1 MMAFKK
7 TLYLIFITCI
17 ILSIFATGMGEGIKP
32 PSDVT
37 GFYHWVEMVQGDI
50 PETQEIESE
59 NILTV
64 QDAMLYVIPWN
75 VTRIHVNIPSN
86 ANLTR
91 ILDVHN
97 LYDNVSTGLSEY
109 PGWYYWEFPDDV
121 SREVSSHAIQNETI
135 DFQEGVFDD
144 SKINITDNQ
153 IKLQDGVNSG
163 EYVSPGIVINGT
175 EISSAKI
182 SLNSTY
188 SNYFSYFLSND
199 NGTTWQPWVNNSY
212 LEFDDSGDI
221 LKYKLNIT
229 GNSTIRPTVDL
240 VIMDYEYVPM
250 ATTMALMAEYTIES
264 NPEFSFE
271 KELLYDIGDSVIYI
285 YVEDDYVIES
295 NNVTWVDPDD
305 PNITPTMKDKYP
317 GKVLH
322 VGTVE
327 PGSIFSITMNPGE
340 DSGND
345 SLFIFAF
352 IGLILI
358 IVISVIYLRKMGDG
372 PIEKT
377 DDTDKEPDDEEETES
392 VAHEKS
398 DIEDVKP
405 VDKEVLKVRKQ
416 KILTA
421 LKNLDKDY
429 EDGIISEESYNEIK
443 AKYRQEAINVMKE
456 LDK

>member
-1 MMAFKK
+1 
-7 TLYLIFITCI
+7 
-17 ILSIFATGMGEGIKP
+17 
-32 PSDVT
+32 
-37 GFYHWVEMVQGDI
+37 
-50 PETQEIESE
+50 
-59 NILTV
+59 
-64 QDAMLYVIPWN
+64 
-75 VTRIHVNIPSN
+75 
-86 ANLTR
+86 
-91 ILDVHN
+91 
-97 LYDNVSTGLSEY
+97 
-109 PGWYYWEFPDDV
+109 
-121 SREVSSHAIQNETI
+121 
-135 DFQEGVFDD
+135 
-144 SKINITDNQ
+144 
-153 IKLQDGVNSG
+153 
-163 EYVSPGIVINGT
+163 
-175 EISSAKI
+175 
-182 SLNSTY
+182 
-188 SNYFSYFLSND
+188 
-199 NGTTWQPWVNNSY
+199 
-212 LEFDDSGDI
+212 
-221 LKYKLNIT
+221 T
-229 GNSTIRPTVDL
+229 GNSTIRPAVDL